1 MHRLYLL
8 IVCLMIGDAHASNS
22 QRQGYFHSHKAN
34 LIVDCPLPP
43 EIPSKGS
50 SYREL
55 ESWAALSLQSWA
67 ECASNKKALVDSW
80 LKLRNK
86 MNYTLLQDEISNDP
100 AMLGYSTYLPDSP
113 GRVIELLNTQS
124 YNGET

>member
-8 IVCLMIGDAHASNS
+8 IVCLMIAGCSCFK
-22 QRQGYFHSHKAN
+22 QPETRLFPQPQAN
-34 LIVDCPLPP
+34 LTVDCSLPP

-80 LKLRNK
+80 PKN
-86 MNYTLLQDEISNDP
+86 
-100 AMLGYSTYLPDSP
+100 
-113 GRVIELLNTQS
+113 
-124 YNGET
+124 